1 MTNLIPLAYL
11 NEACFLSLNVDDKKY
26 QMVLKIAQD
35 TLKSVLGEEFY
46 EQIETQYE
54 ADTLTTPN
62 EALYENYIK
71 DFLAWQTYFYYL
83 KFANLDSTPTGLRE
97 FNDENSS
104 IVSDVKMYAIEKNV
118 MEFVN
123 RYKYSMINFLKL
135 EQEKDSTAYPL
146 FDSKCDYGFN
156 FGITSVDKKS
166 DALFKVNKSIITNE

>member
-1 MTNLIPLAYL
+1 MINLIPLSYL

-46 EQIETQYE
+46 EQIESQYE
-54 ADTLTTPN
+54 ANTLTAPN
-62 EALYENYIK
+62 ETLYENHIK
-71 DFLAWQTYFYYL
+71 DYLAWQTYFYYL

-97 FNDENSS
+97 FSDENSS
-104 IVSDVKMYAIEKNV
+104 ILSDVKMYGVEKNV

-123 RYKYSMINFLKL
+123 RYKYSIINFLKL
-135 EQEKDSTAYPL
+135 EQERDSTAYPL

>member
-1 MTNLIPLAYL
+1 MINLIPLAYL

-46 EQIETQYE
+46 EEIESEYE
-54 ADTLTTPN
+54 GNTLSDDN
-62 EALYENYIK
+62 ESLYEGYIK

-83 KFANLDSTPTGLRE
+83 IFANLDSTPTGLRE

-104 IVSDVKMYAIEKNV
+104 IVSDVKMYAVEKNV

-135 EQEKDSTAYPL
+135 EQEKDSSKYPL